1 MSDLNLRKFILEELE
16 FQPDIDAANIGVTVE
31 NGVVTLTGH
40 VNSYAQKISAER
52 AVKGIKGVRA
62 LAEEIQVRL
71 EKGAG
76 TADDTIANR
85 ALNILNWSSDV
96 LEGDIKIMVQNGW
109 ITLEG
114 EVDWQYQKE
123 TAERAVRKLSG
134 VVGVDNQL
142 TLRPRVDAGDI
153 RQRIEDALKRNAE
166 IDAKAIHIKVD
177 GDVVK
182 LEGKVHLWRER
193 QIAERAAWSVPG
205 VRKVDDHLLIA

>member
-85 ALNILNWSSDV
+85 AANILSWSSDV
-96 LEGDIKIMVQNGW
+96 PEGDIKIMVQNGW

-134 VVGVDNQL
+134 VVGVDNRL
-142 TLRPRVDAGDI
+142 TLRPRVEVADI

-177 GDVVK
+177 GDVVR
-182 LEGKVHLWRER
+182 LEGRVHLWRER

>member
-52 AVKGIKGVRA
+52 AVKAIKGVRA

-96 LEGDIKIMVQNGW
+96 PEGDIKIMVQNGW

-153 RQRIEDALKRNAE
+153 RQRIEQALKRNAE

>member
-71 EKGAG
+71 EEGAG

-85 ALNILNWSSDV
+85 ALNILNWSSGV
-96 LEGDIKIMVQNGW
+96 PEGDIKIMVQNGW

-142 TLRPRVDAGDI
+142 TLRPR
-153 RQRIEDALKRNAE
+153 
-166 IDAKAIHIKVD
+166 
-177 GDVVK
+177 
-182 LEGKVHLWRER
+182 
-193 QIAERAAWSVPG
+193 
-205 VRKVDDHLLIA
+205 